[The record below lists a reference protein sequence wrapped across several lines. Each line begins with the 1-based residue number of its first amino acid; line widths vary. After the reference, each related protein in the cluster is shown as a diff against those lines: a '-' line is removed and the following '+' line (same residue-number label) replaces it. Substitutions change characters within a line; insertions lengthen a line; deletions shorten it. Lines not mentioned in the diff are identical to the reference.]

1 MWTKTCELENMP
13 STESAKTG
21 ARCGVAIAGKHTCW
35 RSWARRKSRVTA
47 EHGYARSVLRAAKRD
62 HVLANVTTNEFTM
75 LCATVCQDILYEIV
89 AELITSDF
97 EELAT
102 IHTERVTWNLLSIR
116 GIRGRSGRA
125 SHMRSRYRSRNSL
138 PPILRHFSITLEA
151 Y

>member
-62 HVLANVTTNEFTM
+62 HVLANVTTNEFAM

-102 IHTERVTWNLLSIR
+102 IHTER
-116 GIRGRSGRA
+116 
-125 SHMRSRYRSRNSL
+125 
-138 PPILRHFSITLEA
+138 LRK
-151 Y
+151 